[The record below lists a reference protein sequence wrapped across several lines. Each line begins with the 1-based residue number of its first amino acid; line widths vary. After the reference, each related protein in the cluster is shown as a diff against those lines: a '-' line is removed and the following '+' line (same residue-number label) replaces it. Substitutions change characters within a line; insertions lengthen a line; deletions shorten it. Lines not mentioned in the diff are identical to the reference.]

1 MSVRI
6 LDEHDVRRL
15 LPMAEC
21 IEVMADAL
29 ASLARGELHNPLRF
43 VVRPPGVPSLMGL
56 MPAHRGGADAA
67 VLAEGGRDRAR
78 RTPRAGSTSTRA
90 SSRSS
95 TARPARRAR
104 S

>member
-6 LDEHDVRRL
+6 IDEHDVRRL
-15 LPMAEC
+15 LPMDEC
-21 IEVMADAL
+21 IEVMAEAL
-29 ASLARGELHNPLRF
+29 ASLARGEVHNPLRF
-43 VVRPPGVPSLMGL
+43 VVRPPGEPSLMGL
-56 MPAHRGGADAA
+56 MPAYRGGATPLWGLKT
-67 VLAEGGRDRAR
+67 VVIPRATR
-78 RTPRAGSTSTRA
+78 RAGSTSTRA